1 MFNSDWSSFTSD
13 EEMLF
18 DEADKKN
25 TIFNVLSMFSILK
38 TFLMTRKMRRL
49 NNLLIQ
55 QLGSRMFGHDVGHT
69 NVIRKP
75 HQLHIDK
82 DYKNTSRIY
91 LKYSQI

>member
-1 MFNSDWSSFTSD
+1 
-13 EEMLF
+13 
-18 DEADKKN
+18 
-25 TIFNVLSMFSILK
+25 
-38 TFLMTRKMRRL
+38 MTRKMRRL

-82 DYKNTSRIY
+82 DYENTSRIY